1 MNARIVILGAC
12 LFATGVLL
20 GEGWKRMRTKE
31 PTVPPTTSGIRLEA
45 PETATFSSIGEAILK
60 APELVLEDLSN
71 DPYLRLTGAELE
83 ILAET
88 IDLRK
93 ESHRRLLDQV
103 TPPNYSQELWIAVI
117 RANVGKM
124 PLEELLELSHKGRAR
139 SSKHYLPLVEAVQA
153 SPDRKEILATWGR
166 GFLQAYSDHAAAKM
180 PDLKE
185 AMETIPPGVTE
196 PEMREELLN
205 SWLYFHPTAAN
216 MEAIFNLPPEH
227 MRMQYVMAG
236 AAARVWTK
244 TPEDREEVLTRVS
257 RLDGPQRNRILASL
271 IHATKPDDPAG
282 MASVLTRFT
291 SYEHQRQATE
301 SWLEKQDQGGKQ
313 KLIAELDALPD
324 NSTIRRLRA
333 SLMEKEA
340 GE

>member
-1 MNARIVILGAC
+1 MNTRIIILGGC

-20 GEGWKRMRTKE
+20 AEGWQRMRTKE
-31 PTVPPTTSGIRLEA
+31 PTAPPTTSGIRLEA

-71 DPYLRLTGAELE
+71 DPYLRFTDAELE

-124 PLEELLELSHKGRAR
+124 PLKELLDLSHKGRAR

-153 SPDRKEILATWGR
+153 SPDRKEILSTWGR

-185 AMETIPPGVTE
+185 AMDTIPSGVTE

-205 SWLYFHPTAAN
+205 SWLYYQPTAAN
-216 MEAIFNLPPEH
+216 MEAIFKLPPEH
-227 MRMQYVMAG
+227 MRMQYVMEG
-236 AAARVWTK
+236 AASRVWTK
-244 TPEDREEVLTRVS
+244 TPEDRQEVLAGVS
-257 RLDGPQRNRILASL
+257 ELNGPQRNRILASL
-271 IHATKPDDPAG
+271 TYATKPDDPAG
-282 MASVLTRFT
+282 MASVLSRFT

-301 SWLEKQDQGGKQ
+301 SWLKKQDEGGRQ
-313 KLIAELDALPD
+313 KLMAELDALPD
-324 NSTIRRLRA
+324 NSSTRRLRA
-333 SLMEKEA
+333 SLKEKVA